1 MKNLFTR
8 SLFVGFLIAFVFSSC
23 QQDSEPALDPSVAI
37 ELSDLAYGMAERQKM
52 DVYLP
57 ANRSQDRTKVL
68 IWIHGG
74 AWIDGDKAEFR
85 DFKPLF
91 ESVQEDYAYIA
102 INYRLFNL
110 LGNVN
115 RFPAQEE
122 DVKAAINFIKS
133 KLREWNLSDKVVLAG
148 ASAGGHLALLHSYK
162 NDDNLVDVCVAL
174 FPPTDLIMLAQTNA
188 FAGILFNSM
197 IGDIN
202 TQQQLYINSSP
213 LNFITN
219 NSVPTAFFHG
229 TADTVV
235 PVSQSQEL
243 ERVLGENNVP
253 KLVQYFPGK
262 GHGFSDQTYVA
273 LLRDTETFIRQH
285 LP

>member
-1 MKNLFTR
+1 MKNLR
-8 SLFVGFLIAFVFSSC
+8 SRFSFAILILVFLFSSC
-23 QQDSEPALDPSVAI
+23 QEDAEVPLDPSVAL
-37 ELSDLAYGMAERQKM
+37 ELTDLSYGMSDRKRM
-52 DVYLP
+52 DVFLP
-57 ANRSQDRTKVL
+57 ANRSSERTKVL

-74 AWIDGDKAEFR
+74 AWIDGDKSEFR

-91 ESVQEDYAYIA
+91 ESVQEDYAYIS

-110 LGNVN
+110 VGNLN
-115 RFPAQEE
+115 KFPSQED
-122 DVKAAINFIKS
+122 DVKAAIKFIRS
-133 KLREWNLSDKVVLAG
+133 KLSEWNVSDKVVLAG

-162 NDDNLVDVCVAL
+162 NDDNFVDVCVAL

-188 FAGILFNSM
+188 FAGILLNSM

-202 TQQQLYINSSP
+202 SQQQLYIDSSP

-229 TADTVV
+229 TIDTVV

-243 ERVLGENNVP
+243 ERVLGENNVS

-262 GHGFSDQTYVA
+262 GHGFSDQTYLA